1 MHTAY
6 TARTTVGICQ
16 FVNGIYEQHFRT
28 AVPVRAPTNIR
39 GVYMD
44 KKTNIKDIIS
54 MAGGLDYINPKDIPS
69 IDLYMDQLT
78 TFMEDQLGK
87 NRRNDEDKVMT
98 KTMINNYTKNNLLPS
113 PNKKRYSKQHLI
125 LLIYIYY
132 LKNMLSINDIQTLL
146 EPLIDGYFDS
156 NKDGKDIS
164 DIYAHLYEHLSQHYG
179 DIIKDIVRTA
189 NKADAMYD
197 PEKDSYLHDLSMIS
211 LLSVD
216 IYAKKK
222 YVEHLVDKL
231 RQESE
236 EDAKAKA
243 KAQAQKAREQAAAK
257 PQRLSS
263 HRQTPQPRARKNS
276 QLTHNQQVLRPD
288 FTGLQPV
295 TQIKPL
301 NDKI

>member
-1 MHTAY
+1 
-6 TARTTVGICQ
+6 
-16 FVNGIYEQHFRT
+16 
-28 AVPVRAPTNIR
+28 
-39 GVYMD
+39 MD

-243 KAQAQKAREQAAAK
+243 KSQAQKAREQATAKAAK
-257 PQRLSS
+257 AKQPQ
-263 HRQTPQPRARKNS
+263 ANAAAEGRK
-276 QLTHNQQVLRPD
+276 
-288 FTGLQPV
+288 
-295 TQIKPL
+295 K
-301 NDKI
+301 

>member
-16 FVNGIYEQHFRT
+16 FVNGIYEQLFRT

-243 KAQAQKAREQAAAK
+243 KAQAQKAREQPK

-263 HRQTPQPRARKNS
+263 PQANAAAEGK
-276 QLTHNQQVLRPD
+276 
-288 FTGLQPV
+288 
-295 TQIKPL
+295 K
-301 NDKI
+301 K

>member
-1 MHTAY
+1 
-6 TARTTVGICQ
+6 
-16 FVNGIYEQHFRT
+16 
-28 AVPVRAPTNIR
+28 
-39 GVYMD
+39 MD

-98 KTMINNYTKNNLLPS
+98 KTMINNYTKNDLLPS

-146 EPLIDGYFDS
+146 QPLIDGYFNA

-197 PEKDSYLHDLSMIS
+197 PENDSYLHDLSMIS

-236 EDAKAKA
+236 DEAKAKA
-243 KAQAQKAREQAAAK
+243 RAQKSKEQQAAAK
-257 PQRLSS
+257 KAKQQAAAKAAKSQQKQVSS
-263 HRQTPQPRARKNS
+263 QNNTTNR
-276 QLTHNQQVLRPD
+276 
-288 FTGLQPV
+288 
-295 TQIKPL
+295 
-301 NDKI
+301 

>member
-1 MHTAY
+1 
-6 TARTTVGICQ
+6 
-16 FVNGIYEQHFRT
+16 
-28 AVPVRAPTNIR
+28 
-39 GVYMD
+39 MD

-54 MAGGLDYINPKDIPS
+54 MAGGLDYINPGDIPS

-132 LKNMLSINDIQTLL
+132 LKNMLSINDIHTLL
-146 EPLIDGYFDS
+146 EPLIDGYFNTS
-156 NKDGKDIS
+156 SDGKDIS
-164 DIYAHLYEHLSQHYG
+164 DIYAHLYEYLSDHYG

-197 PEKDSYLHDLSMIS
+197 LEKYPYLHDLSMIS

-231 RQESE
+231 RSES
-236 EDAKAKA
+236 DYTT
-243 KAQAQKAREQAAAK
+243 QQRENRNVKNQAAAK
-257 PQRLSS
+257 RPKDPKNKPQSTRNANTSN
-263 HRQTPQPRARKNS
+263 PKKA
-276 QLTHNQQVLRPD
+276 
-288 FTGLQPV
+288 
-295 TQIKPL
+295 
-301 NDKI
+301 

>member
-1 MHTAY
+1 
-6 TARTTVGICQ
+6 
-16 FVNGIYEQHFRT
+16 
-28 AVPVRAPTNIR
+28 
-39 GVYMD
+39 MD
-44 KKTNIKDIIS
+44 KKTTIKDRIS

-98 KTMINNYTKNNLLPS
+98 KTMINNYTKNDLLPS

-146 EPLIDGYFDS
+146 QPLIDGYFNA

-197 PEKDSYLHDLSMIS
+197 PENDSYLHDLSMIS

-236 EDAKAKA
+236 DDAKAKA
-243 KAQAQKAREQAAAK
+243 RAQKSKEQQAAAK
-257 PQRLSS
+257 KAKQQAAAKAAKSQQKQVSS
-263 HRQTPQPRARKNS
+263 QNNTTNR
-276 QLTHNQQVLRPD
+276 
-288 FTGLQPV
+288 
-295 TQIKPL
+295 
-301 NDKI
+301 